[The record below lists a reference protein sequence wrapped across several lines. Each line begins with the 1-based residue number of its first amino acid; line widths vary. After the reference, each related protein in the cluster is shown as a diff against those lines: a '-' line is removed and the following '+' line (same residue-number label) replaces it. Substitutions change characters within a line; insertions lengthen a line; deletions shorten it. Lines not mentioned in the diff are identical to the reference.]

1 MSSTKIIYIDDRPDP
16 YVSQY
21 LLENYKESYVELVFN
36 SEMTYENLL
45 MALSKFSPCI
55 LLIDSKLFVNN
66 NVVFKFT
73 GEELMMILRNKYPYC
88 EVFIITQNDDC
99 YDNIGAIL
107 KYRCNDNETYS
118 NYYNEKLLPI
128 LENANNRIEVY
139 CSIIEKM
146 ALNKTFDD
154 FLIEKIKDSI
164 NGINNYSDLKTEDID
179 RLVDAFRELKEK
191 I

>member
-1 MSSTKIIYIDDRPDP
+1 MSSTNIIYIDDRPDP

-21 LLENYKESYVELVFN
+21 LLENYKESYVELEFN
-36 SEMTYENLL
+36 SGMTYENLL
-45 MALSKFSPCI
+45 MTLSKFSPCI

-66 NVVFKFT
+66 NVVLKFT
-73 GEELMMILRNKYPYC
+73 GEELMMILRNRHPYC

-99 YDNIGAIL
+99 HDNIGAIL

-128 LENANNRIEVY
+128 LENANKRIEVY

-146 ALNKTFDD
+146 SLNKTFDD

-164 NGINNYSDLKTEDID
+164 NGINNYSDLKTEDIN

>member
-1 MSSTKIIYIDDRPDP
+1 M
-16 YVSQY
+16 
-21 LLENYKESYVELVFN
+21 
-36 SEMTYENLL
+36 
-45 MALSKFSPCI
+45 
-55 LLIDSKLFVNN
+55 
-66 NVVFKFT
+66 
-73 GEELMMILRNKYPYC
+73 
-88 EVFIITQNDDC
+88 
-99 YDNIGAIL
+99 

-118 NYYNEKLLPI
+118 NYYNEKLLPK
-128 LENANNRIEVY
+128 LENANKRIEVY

-146 ALNKTFDD
+146 SLNKTFDD